1 MIKKIL
7 FFSIGIL
14 FLLGF
19 QEVSRAD
26 TADVTLHITKAW
38 IVYSNDEHDEVTGL
52 NANYTL
58 HTLDKTYDPVLI
70 TTIPDVSGTT
80 ITAIYLY
87 ATGTYEG
94 TPFTGWL
101 QDNGE
106 PVDVDT
112 PPSSS
117 MNFVKTANIDISTY
131 NKLTLRMYYDVG
143 HDDLQFKTPVQGTE

>member
-26 TADVTLHITKAW
+26 MPAVTLHITKAW
-38 IVYSNDEHDEVTGL
+38 IVYSNNEHDEVTGL
-52 NANYTL
+52 DVDYTL
-58 HTLDKTYDPVLI
+58 HNSDETYDPVLI
-70 TTIPDVSGTT
+70 TTIPNVSGTI

-94 TPFTGWL
+94 TAFRGWV
-101 QDNGE
+101 QDNEE
-106 PVDVDT
+106 PVDGDT
-112 PPSSS
+112 PPFGSA
-117 MNFVKTANIDISTY
+117 NFAGTTNIDISTY